1 MPSMESWPCYSI
13 EILKSNL
20 YKILCIYFCKICL
33 YKHVYIVKESLKRHI
48 FINTQAYPR
57 KNKTVNPKEI
67 NSEYSLERLMLK
79 IQCFGHL
86 MRRANS
92 LEKTLM
98 LGKIE
103 GRGQQRM
110 RWLDGITDSMAM
122 SLFKFMSTES
132 VILSNHLISTTPFS
146 FCLQS
151 FPASGSFSVSVLFE
165 LGGQSTGTSASASVL
180 PMNVQGWFPLGL
192 TGFIFL

>member
-86 MRRANS
+86 MRRANT
-92 LEKTLM
+92 LEKSLM
-98 LGKIE
+98 LRKTDGRRRGPTEKDGWMAWRNGHESEHTLGDNE
-103 GRGQQRM
+103 GAWHAAVRGVAKNQTR
-110 RWLDGITDSMAM
+110 RRNWATA
-122 SLFKFMSTES
+122 T
-132 VILSNHLISTTPFS
+132 
-146 FCLQS
+146 
-151 FPASGSFSVSVLFE
+151 
-165 LGGQSTGTSASASVL
+165 
-180 PMNVQGWFPLGL
+180 
-192 TGFIFL
+192 

>member
-103 GRGQQRM
+103 ERRKGGRQRM
-110 RWLDGITDSMAM
+110 RWLDGITKGHEMEKTMRDS
-122 SLFKFMSTES
+122 EGQ
-132 VILSNHLISTTPFS
+132 VILACHSPW
-146 FCLQS
+146 
-151 FPASGSFSVSVLFE
+151 GGKVLDVTE
-165 LGGQSTGTSASASVL
+165 QQQ
-180 PMNVQGWFPLGL
+180 P
-192 TGFIFL
+192 